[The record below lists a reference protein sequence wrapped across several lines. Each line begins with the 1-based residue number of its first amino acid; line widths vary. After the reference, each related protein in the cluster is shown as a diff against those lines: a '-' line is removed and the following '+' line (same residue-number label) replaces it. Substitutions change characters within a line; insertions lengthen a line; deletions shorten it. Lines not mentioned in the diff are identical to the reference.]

1 MKLLKRFFGIVSI
14 GLLLAAPLA
23 QAQSPAPSKDL
34 LMPNVYKLQLA
45 EGVSADDAVD
55 SMKLRANALNI
66 KLVSEL
72 PLSKQVEAVV
82 GKPQRRMTIFQFCD
96 AMTAKDLVDLNV
108 DFAIYLPCR
117 IALIE
122 DEKGKVW
129 LIMMDMNV
137 DQLAKAGKMDEAL
150 KQKIVKVRNG
160 LIEIINA
167 GAKGDL

>member
-23 QAQSPAPSKDL
+23 QAKSPTPSKDL

-45 EGVSADDAVD
+45 KGVSADEAVD

-72 PLSKQVEAVV
+72 PLSQQVEAVV

-129 LIMMDMNV
+129 LIMMDMDV